1 MRAMLFA
8 VALGATALL
17 PPQPARAAEQIESLP
32 EGTGRE
38 ETFYGCTACHGVEL
52 IRRQSLNRDGWEDM
66 ITLMVARH
74 GMPEPPAD
82 ERKLIVDYLAEH
94 FPVRQGTGW
103 RNPFLR

>member
-1 MRAMLFA
+1 
-8 VALGATALL
+8 VALGAAALL
-17 PPQPARAAEQIESLP
+17 SAPAARAAEEITSLP
-32 EGTGRE
+32 EGAGRE
-38 ETFYGCTACHGVEL
+38 ETFYGCTSCHGVEL

-74 GMPEPPAD
+74 GMPEPPTD
-82 ERKLIVDYLAEH
+82 ERRLIVDYLAQH